1 MIYPIF
7 AMFFLTLTVLV
18 LLFKAR
24 VMATRRKLVSPA
36 YFLTYSTNER
46 EPETSLAM
54 SRNFTN
60 LFEAPVLFYVVCI
73 AIIVTNAENL
83 ILVGL
88 AWAYVIARVIHS
100 LIHTGSNNLPWRII
114 VYMVSW
120 VFLTALWIGLLV
132 STFGAAP

>member
-7 AMFFLTLTVLV
+7 AMFSLTLTVLV

-24 VMATRRKLVSPA
+24 VMATRQKLVSPA

-46 EPETSLAM
+46 EPEKALAM

-60 LFEAPVLFYVVCI
+60 LFEAPTLFYVVCI
-73 AIIVTNAENL
+73 AIIVVNAENFIL
-83 ILVGL
+83 IGL
-88 AWAYVIARVIHS
+88 AWAYVIARVLHS
-100 LIHTGSNNLPWRII
+100 LIHTGSNNLRWRIFS
-114 VYMVSW
+114 YMVSW

>member
-46 EPETSLAM
+46 EPEASLAM

-114 VYMVSW
+114 AYMVSW
-120 VFLTALWIGLLV
+120 VFLTALWIVLLV